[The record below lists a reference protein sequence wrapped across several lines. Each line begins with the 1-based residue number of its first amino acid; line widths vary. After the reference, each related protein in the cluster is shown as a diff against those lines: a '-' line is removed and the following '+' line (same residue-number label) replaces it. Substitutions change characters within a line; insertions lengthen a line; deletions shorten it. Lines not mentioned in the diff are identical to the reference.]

1 MEWKFFWAK
10 TFIDFL
16 NLFHFSLTTTNE
28 SLEEK
33 CEELRRQIEDL
44 HREVEIERR
53 KNERLQLEQRTK
65 RDESVIAP
73 ANISSRKPDVSV
85 EKCAPITFFRN
96 YSKLYCCFPFSFVVE
111 QKFEQR
117 FTH

>member
-65 RDESVIAP
+65 KEESVTTPI
-73 ANISSRKPDVSV
+73 NMSSSQPDVCFCIA
-85 EKCAPITFFRN
+85 KKF
-96 YSKLYCCFPFSFVVE
+96 KLAKNVFCYVDNHAKLIFYVYF
-111 QKFEQR
+111 
-117 FTH
+117 